1 MQGIDQLF
9 NTVVC
14 FSICIFRGKETQM
27 TFIYEY
33 DIVKLI
39 LKSFE
44 ETFIIFSAKS
54 QKHFRSRGK
63 CHLSTK
69 IYQPPK

>member
-1 MQGIDQLF
+1 
-9 NTVVC
+9 
-14 FSICIFRGKETQM
+14 M
-27 TFIYEY
+27 TFIYEF